1 MATSLDGIL
10 TSLQDL
16 SMNTERTNTSEEK
29 KSRNPGGDLGK
40 EEFLQLL
47 VCQMKNQDPLEPAKD
62 TDFIAQLAQFSALEQ
77 MQNLNETVVNS
88 QAFSLVGKYVLIN
101 TTASDGRVNEVV
113 GVVDCITMKGGETYM
128 TVNGQ
133 QYTMDQLVQVRDEYY
148 AVQQNLP
155 SVEKME
161 AVYDKSNKAPVYV
174 PIDLGKD
181 SYAATSVAVFIN
193 GEAVP
198 TDYLKYDETEKELS
212 IWPGFLDNLD
222 AGVYQ
227 VGFVFNDAYETTVTD
242 KVTIKVTDTGVHNED

>member
-77 MQNLNETVVNS
+77 MQNLNETVTNS

-101 TTASDGRVNEVV
+101 ATDSDGRINEVA
-113 GVVDCITMKGGETYM
+113 GVVDCITMRGRDVYM
-128 TVNGQ
+128 SVNGQ
-133 QYTMDQLVQVRDEYY
+133 QYSMDQLVEVRDEYY
-148 AVQQNLP
+148 AVQQKLP

-193 GEAVP
+193 GEAVS

-222 AGVYQ
+222 AGTYQ
-227 VGFVFNDAYETTVTD
+227 VGLVFNDAYETTITD